1 MAEEGAVLALCWM
14 GAGAWAALCDECF
27 APDPPTRCSL
37 LAAFQRQLSLQ
48 PAADSLQS
56 AAGGLQPAAGGL
68 PLCGFIAL
76 LVRAALL
83 LQHP

>member
-1 MAEEGAVLALCWM
+1 MLALCSM
-14 GAGAWAALCDECF
+14 GAGVWAALCDECF
-27 APDPPTRCSL
+27 APDAPTRCSL

-48 PAADSLQS
+48 PAADSLQ
-56 AAGGLQPAAGGL
+56 PAAGGL

-76 LVRAALL
+76 LVRAAFL